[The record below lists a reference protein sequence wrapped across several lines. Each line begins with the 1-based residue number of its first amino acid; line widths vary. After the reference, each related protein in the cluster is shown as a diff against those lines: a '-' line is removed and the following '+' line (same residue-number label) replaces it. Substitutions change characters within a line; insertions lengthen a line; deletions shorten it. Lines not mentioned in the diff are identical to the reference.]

1 MAKSNDKTRKKR
13 ILNAAQ
19 VKVIF
24 ERFAREMAKQYGNL
38 DQVVFI
44 GVRTRGPYVA
54 KRLAEIIKK
63 RHGKDIPIGEMDIT
77 LYRDDLNALLP
88 GGTIDHTRIPFD
100 IANKIVVL
108 FDDVL
113 YTGRTVRAA
122 VDHLIDLGRP
132 RMIHLAVMID
142 RGGRELPIAA
152 NYVGKK
158 ISLTSGGNV
167 QVKLKEVDKTDE
179 VWWSETNETSA
190 GSVDPMHYPVTNCG
204 VSKERD
210 DLRALS
216 PDVFIRGQIRISTRF
231 PLKAGMT
238 VFGKEFV

>member
-1 MAKSNDKTRKKR
+1 MKISKAKKKR
-13 ILNAAQ
+13 ILTSAQ
-19 VKVIF
+19 VAAIF
-24 ERFAREMAKQYGNL
+24 ERFAREMAKTYGSL

-44 GVRTRGPYVA
+44 GIRTRGPYVA
-54 KRLAEIIKK
+54 KRLAAIIKK
-63 RHGKDIPIGEMDIT
+63 RHKKEITVGEMDIT

-100 IANKIVVL
+100 IGNKIVVL

-113 YTGRTVRAA
+113 NTGRTVRAA

-158 ISLTSGGNV
+158 VHLKRDGNV
-167 QVKLKEVDKTDE
+167 EVRLKEVDKADE
-179 VWWSETNETSA
+179 VLI
-190 GSVDPMHYPVTNCG
+190 V
-204 VSKERD
+204 
-210 DLRALS
+210 
-216 PDVFIRGQIRISTRF
+216 
-231 PLKAGMT
+231 
-238 VFGKEFV
+238 

>member
-1 MAKSNDKTRKKR
+1 MAKPNNKTKKRR

-19 VKVIF
+19 VRAIF
-24 ERFAREMAKQYGNL
+24 ERFAREMTRLYGNL

-44 GVRTRGPYVA
+44 GIRTRGPFVA
-54 KRLAEIIKK
+54 KRLSEMIKK
-63 RHGKDIPIGEMDIT
+63 RYGKTIPIGEMDIT

-88 GGTIDHTRIPFD
+88 GGNIDHTRIPFD

-113 YTGRTVRAA
+113 HTGRTVRAA

-152 NYVGKK
+152 NYVGKRISLK
-158 ISLTSGGNV
+158 ISGHVEV
-167 QVKLKEVDKTDE
+167 QLKEVDKADA
-179 VWWSETNETSA
+179 VMI
-190 GSVDPMHYPVTNCG
+190 G
-204 VSKERD
+204 
-210 DLRALS
+210 
-216 PDVFIRGQIRISTRF
+216 
-231 PLKAGMT
+231 
-238 VFGKEFV
+238 

>member
-1 MAKSNDKTRKKR
+1 MKISNARKKR

-19 VKVIF
+19 VKAIF
-24 ERFAREMAKQYGNL
+24 ERYPREMSNESGTL
-38 DQVVFI
+38 DHDVFSA
-44 GVRTRGPYVA
+44 VRTRGPYVA
-54 KRLAEIIKK
+54 KRLAEIVKK
-63 RHGKDIPIGEMDIT
+63 RHGKEIPIGEMDIT

-113 YTGRTVRAA
+113 FTGRTVRAA

-132 RMIHLAVMID
+132 RMIHLAVIID

-158 ISLTSGGNV
+158 INLSGGGNV
-167 QVKLKEVDKTDE
+167 QVRLKEVDKTDE
-179 VWWSETNETSA
+179 VLVE
-190 GSVDPMHYPVTNCG
+190 
-204 VSKERD
+204 
-210 DLRALS
+210 
-216 PDVFIRGQIRISTRF
+216 
-231 PLKAGMT
+231 
-238 VFGKEFV
+238 

>member
-1 MAKSNDKTRKKR
+1 
-13 ILNAAQ
+13 
-19 VKVIF
+19 
-24 ERFAREMAKQYGNL
+24 MAKQYGSL

-63 RHGKDIPIGEMDIT
+63 RHGKDIPVGEMDIT

-113 YTGRTVRAA
+113 NTGRTVRAA

-158 ISLTSGGNV
+158 INLKAGGNV
-167 QVKLKEVDKTDE
+167 RSPTQRSRRTDE
-179 VWWSETNETSA
+179 VVVRLTS
-190 GSVDPMHYPVTNCG
+190 SRV
-204 VSKERD
+204 
-210 DLRALS
+210 
-216 PDVFIRGQIRISTRF
+216 
-231 PLKAGMT
+231 
-238 VFGKEFV
+238 

>member
-1 MAKSNDKTRKKR
+1 MKKNSKAKKKR
-13 ILNAAQ
+13 ILSAPQVNA
-19 VKVIF
+19 IF
-24 ERFAREMAKQYGNL
+24 ERFAREMLRQYGGF
-38 DQVVFI
+38 DQIVFI

-54 KRLAEIIKK
+54 KRLAQIIRK
-63 RHGKDIPIGEMDIT
+63 REGKEIPIGEMDIT

-88 GGTIDHTRIPFD
+88 GGSIDHTRIPFD

-132 RMIHLAVMID
+132 RMIHLAVIID

-158 ISLTSGGNV
+158 IALPAGQNV
-167 QVKLKEVDKTDE
+167 QVRLKEVDKVDE
-179 VWWSETNETSA
+179 VVA
-190 GSVDPMHYPVTNCG
+190 
-204 VSKERD
+204 
-210 DLRALS
+210 A
-216 PDVFIRGQIRISTRF
+216 
-231 PLKAGMT
+231 
-238 VFGKEFV
+238 

>member
-1 MAKSNDKTRKKR
+1 MTNSRTKKKR

-19 VKVIF
+19 IKVIF
-24 ERFAREMAKQYGNL
+24 ERFAREMAKQYGSL

-44 GVRTRGPYVA
+44 GVRTRGPYFA

-63 RHGKDIPIGEMDIT
+63 RQGKDIPVGEMDIT

-113 YTGRTVRAA
+113 NTGRTVRAA

-132 RMIHLAVMID
+132 RMIHLAVLID

-158 ISLTSGGNV
+158 INLKTGGNV
-167 QVKLKEVDKTDE
+167 EVRLKEVDKVDE
-179 VWWSETNETSA
+179 VL
-190 GSVDPMHYPVTNCG
+190 V
-204 VSKERD
+204 
-210 DLRALS
+210 
-216 PDVFIRGQIRISTRF
+216 Q
-231 PLKAGMT
+231 
-238 VFGKEFV
+238 

>member
-1 MAKSNDKTRKKR
+1 MKNSKTKKKR
-13 ILNAAQ
+13 ILNTVQ
-19 VKVIF
+19 VKAIF
-24 ERFAREMAKQYGNL
+24 ARFAREMAQRYGSL

-63 RHGKDIPIGEMDIT
+63 RHGNEIPVGEMDIT

-88 GGTIDHTRIPFD
+88 GGTIDHTKIPFD

-113 YTGRTVRAA
+113 HTGRTVRAA

-158 ISLTSGGNV
+158 IALRAVGNV
-167 QVKLKEVDKTDE
+167 EVRLKEVDKTDE
-179 VWWSETNETSA
+179 VLI
-190 GSVDPMHYPVTNCG
+190 GG
-204 VSKERD
+204 
-210 DLRALS
+210 
-216 PDVFIRGQIRISTRF
+216 
-231 PLKAGMT
+231 
-238 VFGKEFV
+238 

>member
-1 MAKSNDKTRKKR
+1 MKTSKNKSKR
-13 ILNAAQ
+13 ILNSVQ
-19 VKVIF
+19 VKAIF
-24 ERFAREMAKQYGNL
+24 ERFAREMAKEYGSL
-38 DQVVFI
+38 EQVVFI
-44 GVRTRGPYVA
+44 GIRTRGPYVA

-63 RHGKDIPIGEMDIT
+63 RHGREIPIGEMDIT

-113 YTGRTVRAA
+113 NTGRTVRAA

-132 RMIHLAVMID
+132 RMIHLAVMVD

-158 ISLTSGGNV
+158 VNLPTGGNV
-167 QVKLKEVDKTDE
+167 EVRLKEVDKVDE
-179 VWWSETNETSA
+179 VL
-190 GSVDPMHYPVTNCG
+190 V
-204 VSKERD
+204 
-210 DLRALS
+210 
-216 PDVFIRGQIRISTRF
+216 Q
-231 PLKAGMT
+231 
-238 VFGKEFV
+238 

>member
-1 MAKSNDKTRKKR
+1 MKKSKTKNKR
-13 ILNAAQ
+13 ILNAMQIKA
-19 VKVIF
+19 VF
-24 ERFAREMAKQYGNL
+24 ERFSREMARHYGNL

-54 KRLAEIIKK
+54 KRLAEIVKK
-63 RHGKDIPIGEMDIT
+63 RHGKDIPVGEMDIT

-88 GGTIDHTRIPFD
+88 GGSIDHTRIPFD

-113 YTGRTVRAA
+113 NTGRTVRAA

-132 RMIHLAVMID
+132 RMIHLAVIVD

-158 ISLTSGGNV
+158 INLPASGNV
-167 QVKLKEVDKTDE
+167 QVRLKEVDRSDE
-179 VWWSETNETSA
+179 VLLE
-190 GSVDPMHYPVTNCG
+190 
-204 VSKERD
+204 
-210 DLRALS
+210 
-216 PDVFIRGQIRISTRF
+216 
-231 PLKAGMT
+231 
-238 VFGKEFV
+238 

>member
-1 MAKSNDKTRKKR
+1 MKISKTKKQR
-13 ILNAAQ
+13 ILTAAQ
-19 VKVIF
+19 VAAIF
-24 ERFAREMAKQYGNL
+24 ERFEREMAKTYGTL

-54 KRLAEIIKK
+54 KRLAAIIKK
-63 RHGKDIPIGEMDIT
+63 RHKKEVPVGEMDIT

-113 YTGRTVRAA
+113 NTGRTVRAA

-132 RMIHLAVMID
+132 RMIHLAVIID

-158 ISLTSGGNV
+158 INLKSGGKV
-167 QVKLKEVDKTDE
+167 EVHLKEVDKVDE
-179 VWWSETNETSA
+179 VLL
-190 GSVDPMHYPVTNCG
+190 G
-204 VSKERD
+204 
-210 DLRALS
+210 
-216 PDVFIRGQIRISTRF
+216 
-231 PLKAGMT
+231 
-238 VFGKEFV
+238 

>member
-1 MAKSNDKTRKKR
+1 VKRHNKIKGRR
-13 ILNAAQ
+13 ILAASQ
-19 VKVIF
+19 VKAIF
-24 ERFAREMAKQYGNL
+24 ERFAREMLRQYGSF

-44 GVRTRGPYVA
+44 GIRTRGPYVA
-54 KRLAEIIKK
+54 KRLAQIIKK
-63 RHGKDIPIGEMDIT
+63 RQGKEIPIGEMDIT

-100 IANKIVVL
+100 IANKIIVL

-132 RMIHLAVMID
+132 RMIHLAVIID

-158 ISLTSGGNV
+158 IALGAQGSV
-167 QVKLKEVDKTDE
+167 QVRLREVDKVDE
-179 VWWSETNETSA
+179 V
-190 GSVDPMHYPVTNCG
+190 VRV
-204 VSKERD
+204 
-210 DLRALS
+210 
-216 PDVFIRGQIRISTRF
+216 
-231 PLKAGMT
+231 
-238 VFGKEFV
+238 

>member
-1 MAKSNDKTRKKR
+1 MAKPNDRTKKRR
-13 ILNAAQ
+13 ILNSAQ
-19 VKVIF
+19 VKGIF
-24 ERFAREMAKQYGNL
+24 ERFAREMSRRYANL

-54 KRLAEIIKK
+54 KRLAGIIKK
-63 RHGKDIPIGEMDIT
+63 RHGKEIPIGEMDIT

-152 NYVGKK
+152 NYIGKK
-158 ISLTSGGNV
+158 ISLAAGSDV
-167 QVKLKEVDKTDE
+167 QVKLKEVDKSDE
-179 VWWSETNETSA
+179 VL
-190 GSVDPMHYPVTNCG
+190 V
-204 VSKERD
+204 
-210 DLRALS
+210 
-216 PDVFIRGQIRISTRF
+216 Q
-231 PLKAGMT
+231 
-238 VFGKEFV
+238 

>member
-1 MAKSNDKTRKKR
+1 MAKPNNKTKKKR
-13 ILNAAQ
+13 ILNGAQ

-24 ERFAREMAKQYGNL
+24 ERFAREMSKRYDNL

-158 ISLTSGGNV
+158 ISLASGSNV
-167 QVKLKEVDKTDE
+167 QVKLKEVDKSDE
-179 VWWSETNETSA
+179 VLVE
-190 GSVDPMHYPVTNCG
+190 
-204 VSKERD
+204 
-210 DLRALS
+210 
-216 PDVFIRGQIRISTRF
+216 
-231 PLKAGMT
+231 
-238 VFGKEFV
+238 

>member
-1 MAKSNDKTRKKR
+1 MKNSNSKKKR

-19 VKVIF
+19 VKAIF
-24 ERFAREMAKQYGNL
+24 ERFAKEMSKQYGNL

-54 KRLAEIIKK
+54 KRLADIVKK

-158 ISLTSGGNV
+158 INLSAAGNV
-167 QVKLKEVDKTDE
+167 QVRLKEVDKADE
-179 VWWSETNETSA
+179 VL
-190 GSVDPMHYPVTNCG
+190 V
-204 VSKERD
+204 
-210 DLRALS
+210 
-216 PDVFIRGQIRISTRF
+216 Q
-231 PLKAGMT
+231 
-238 VFGKEFV
+238 

>member
-1 MAKSNDKTRKKR
+1 MAKPKHKPKKKR
-13 ILNAAQ
+13 ILNAGQ
-19 VKVIF
+19 IKVIL

-38 DQVVFI
+38 DQVAFI
-44 GVRTRGPYVA
+44 GVRTRGPYIA
-54 KRLAEIIKK
+54 KRLAEIIRK
-63 RHGKDIPIGEMDIT
+63 RHGKEIPIGEMDIT

-88 GGTIDHTRIPFD
+88 GGTIDHTRVPFD

-113 YTGRTVRAA
+113 NTGRTVRAA

-158 ISLTSGGNV
+158 IHLKDRGNV
-167 QVKLKEVDKTDE
+167 EVRLKEVDKADE
-179 VWWSETNETSA
+179 VLVE
-190 GSVDPMHYPVTNCG
+190 
-204 VSKERD
+204 
-210 DLRALS
+210 
-216 PDVFIRGQIRISTRF
+216 
-231 PLKAGMT
+231 
-238 VFGKEFV
+238 